1 MYIGYI
7 KDFFAYIVMKMI
19 QTIDKNER
27 FVKKEKKRKK
37 SEPIFKEIIPNI
49 TDDRNRRYWVDFIKR
64 HKGVRKKK

>member
-7 KDFFAYIVMKMI
+7 KDFFAYIMMEMI
-19 QTIDKNER
+19 QIMDKNEK
-27 FVKKEKKRKK
+27 FVKKLSKGKK